1 MADTLTSRIIN
12 AHFNVMTLGTTENPQ
27 TIGFVQKVRKERR
40 MTRHD
45 EAMQMLDQL
54 ETLLKRTEDTP
65 ERMPTNRA
73 LLIVA
78 RVVYWLLER
87 WAKEHGK

>member
-1 MADTLTSRIIN
+1 
-12 AHFNVMTLGTTENPQ
+12 MT
-27 TIGFVQKVRKERR
+27 KR
-40 MTRHD
+40 D

-73 LLIVA
+73 FLVLA
-78 RVVYWLLER
+78 RVAYWLLREWVR
-87 WAKEHGK
+87 NDGHK

>member
-1 MADTLTSRIIN
+1 
-12 AHFNVMTLGTTENPQ
+12 MT
-27 TIGFVQKVRKERR
+27 KR
-40 MTRHD
+40 D
-45 EAMQMLDQL
+45 EAMQMLDEM

-73 LLIVA
+73 LLVIA

-87 WAKEHGK
+87 WIREQEGVNKNGK

>member
-1 MADTLTSRIIN
+1 
-12 AHFNVMTLGTTENPQ
+12 MTKT
-27 TIGFVQKVRKERR
+27 
-40 MTRHD
+40 D

-54 ETLLKRTEDTP
+54 EDLLKKTEDTY

-73 LLIVA
+73 FLMVV

-87 WAKEHGK
+87 WVREHDRPAGHI

>member
-1 MADTLTSRIIN
+1 
-12 AHFNVMTLGTTENPQ
+12 MT
-27 TIGFVQKVRKERR
+27 KK
-40 MTRHD
+40 D

-54 ETLLKRTEDTP
+54 QDALGKWEKRPDF
-65 ERMPTNRA
+65 MPTNRA

-87 WAKEHGK
+87 WIKENDNGK

>member
-1 MADTLTSRIIN
+1 MDWN
-12 AHFNVMTLGTTENPQ
+12 
-27 TIGFVQKVRKERR
+27 
-40 MTRHD
+40 D

-54 ETLLKRTEDTP
+54 QDALGKW
-65 ERMPTNRA
+65 ERNPDFMPTNRA

>member
-1 MADTLTSRIIN
+1 MS
-12 AHFNVMTLGTTENPQ
+12 
-27 TIGFVQKVRKERR
+27 RKE
-40 MTRHD
+40 

-73 LLIVA
+73 LLMVA
-78 RVVYWLLER
+78 RVVFWLLER
-87 WAKEHGK
+87 WVRQNG